1 MSMAHH
7 VSVPASYRQSVSL
20 HTEWVD
26 GHRHDPAIRFI
37 IVSGMPGS
45 AKSTLAI
52 ALAHHLSTIPVIDKD
67 DI

>member
-1 MSMAHH
+1 M
-7 VSVPASYRQSVSL
+7 SL

-45 AKSTLAI
+45 GKSTLAI